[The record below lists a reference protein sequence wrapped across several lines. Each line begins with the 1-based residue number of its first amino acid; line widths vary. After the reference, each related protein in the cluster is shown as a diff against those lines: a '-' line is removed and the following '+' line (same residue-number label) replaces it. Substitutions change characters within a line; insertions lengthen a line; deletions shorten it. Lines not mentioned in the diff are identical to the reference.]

1 MSAEGLTGKGSRR
14 IDRVLAE
21 DYLDGLREAT
31 LDDVRSLRDEA
42 EQEEVDL
49 SYLRRMV
56 QGRLD
61 VLRAEVGRR
70 GGAQGGDLVAGLAQI
85 LAEEP
90 RSPARGLGRHTSVE
104 PSRVDQHRRYVEALV
119 ADVDLSDVSARSD
132 DDITRAQELLT
143 AEEQGLSA
151 KRRAVQG
158 VMDACSAEITRRYR
172 DGEADVD
179 TLLGRRGAGSP
190 TPAAG
195 STPAGGS
202 NPGGPA
208 PAEG

>member
-1 MSAEGLTGKGSRR
+1 VSAEDLTGKGHRR

-21 DYLDGLREAT
+21 DYLDGLREAS
-31 LDDVRSLRDEA
+31 LADVRSLRDEA

-61 VLRAEVGRR
+61 VLRAEATRR
-70 GGAQGGDLVAGLAQI
+70 GGAEGGDLVAGLAAI

-132 DDITRAQELLT
+132 DDLAKARDLLA

-151 KRRAVQG
+151 KRREVQR

-179 TLLGRRGAGSP
+179 VLLGQRGGGQ
-190 TPAAG
+190 PAA
-195 STPAGGS
+195 PV
-202 NPGGPA
+202 
-208 PAEG
+208 EG